1 MSENA
6 VPSLYMQY
14 IYIYIYIYMQNNQ
27 CFFQR
32 VQRVF
37 ESTAYEHRTG
47 IVTFYSPALPF
58 KNLLSILL
66 KKNLDMLCLFV
77 TLTSAS
83 YNPYC

>member
-14 IYIYIYIYMQNNQ
+14 IYIYICKITNV
-27 CFFQR
+27 FFQR

-37 ESTAYEHRTG
+37 ESTIYEHRTG
-47 IVTFYSPALPF
+47 IVTFYSPALPS

-66 KKNLDMLCLFV
+66 KKI
-77 TLTSAS
+77 LTSCV
-83 YNPYC
+83 YL